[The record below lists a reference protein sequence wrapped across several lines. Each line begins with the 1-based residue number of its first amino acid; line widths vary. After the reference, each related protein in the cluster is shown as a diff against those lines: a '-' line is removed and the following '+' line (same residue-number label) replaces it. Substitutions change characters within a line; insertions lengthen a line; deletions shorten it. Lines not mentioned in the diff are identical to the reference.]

1 MDARLAPAKV
11 HRDKKLPPAAGG
23 SLLSLLILD
32 PQGKINDFHNVCR
45 HRAYPLVEEDAGSVN
60 ILACKYHGRPP
71 CIRCEFSVDVIG
83 WSSGINGKLANAPRY
98 QELDGFDKE
107 KSGLF
112 PIHVQIDKLGF
123 I

>member
-32 PQGKINDFHNVCR
+32 PQ
-45 HRAYPLVEEDAGSVN
+45 
-60 ILACKYHGRPP
+60 
-71 CIRCEFSVDVIG
+71 G